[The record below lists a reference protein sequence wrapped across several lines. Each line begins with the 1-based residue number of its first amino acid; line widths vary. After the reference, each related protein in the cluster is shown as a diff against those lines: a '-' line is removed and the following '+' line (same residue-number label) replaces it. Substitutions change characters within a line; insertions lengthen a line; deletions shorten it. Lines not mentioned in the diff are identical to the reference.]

1 VSTTDPDARIMK
13 TSDGGFA
20 PSYNMQIATDG
31 PLDLVADVRVTQDV
45 NDKYQLLPAIEGVA
59 VRWLRKPNQVVAD
72 GDFTTNLSVIQ
83 MAEREI
89 DFFGSWNPGPAA
101 KKHTEPDWRG
111 IYPEF
116 QRDAFRYSAE
126 QDHYVCP
133 EGKLLV
139 FGKANKLPHGGED
152 RFYKASRADCGPCVH
167 RERCCP
173 GISKAG
179 DTMLRKLLVGS
190 AQYILGPFGPDTDLR
205 RYGLRLCKRGGK
217 NAKKRAAVAAAR
229 KLAVLLHWL

>member
-1 VSTTDPDARIMK
+1 VSTTDPDARIRK

-20 PSYNMQIATDG
+20 PSSNMQIATDAHLG
-31 PLDLVADVRVTQDV
+31 LVADVRVTQDV

-72 GDFTTNLSVIQ
+72 GDFTTNLSVMQ

-89 DFFGSWNPGPAA
+89 DFFGSWNPGPAT
-101 KKHTEPDWRG
+101 KKHTEPDWRA
-111 IYPEF
+111 IHPEF
-116 QRDAFRYSAE
+116 QRDAFRYNTE

-167 RERCCP
+167 RERSVP
-173 GISKAG
+173 TTPAG
-179 DTMLRKLLVGS
+179 
-190 AQYILGPFGPDTDLR
+190 
-205 RYGLRLCKRGGK
+205 GGFSRIES
-217 NAKKRAAVAAAR
+217 NLQR
-229 KLAVLLHWL
+229 